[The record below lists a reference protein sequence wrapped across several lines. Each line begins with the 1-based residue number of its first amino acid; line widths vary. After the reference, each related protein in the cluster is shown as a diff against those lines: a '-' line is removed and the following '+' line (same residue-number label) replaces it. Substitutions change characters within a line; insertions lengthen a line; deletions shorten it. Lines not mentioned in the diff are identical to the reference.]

1 MLKRSLSQA
10 IQHNARAFVC
20 REPTF
25 NTPVTMFRIPHAVAS
40 NILEADFCS
49 RFQRLVL
56 GHKVPGCSLLGARH
70 QCILRRS
77 MRRLL
82 RERLAISHLPC
93 IPIICTKLVGR
104 MQGRG

>member
-40 NILEADFCS
+40 NILEADFLLTLS
-49 RFQRLVL
+49 TAR
-56 GHKVPGCSLLGARH
+56 PGAQSSGLQPARSQTPMH
-70 QCILRRS
+70 FA
-77 MRRLL
+77 
-82 RERLAISHLPC
+82 AINATAAS
-93 IPIICTKLVGR
+93 
-104 MQGRG
+104 